1 MIKNKGNAEDQTKKE
16 KNKIEMIMKK
26 ESKLQ
31 V

>member
-1 MIKNKGNAEDQTKKE
+1 MIKNKGNAEDQTKK
-16 KNKIEMIMKK
+16 KMIMKEEK